1 MPTEGHARSG
11 ASRIPTNIR
20 QGHKRLEN
28 LWYLAIVVPDEMHRT
43 PDQQASTCLV
53 QTERVQDP
61 LDIAHAGMR

>member
-1 MPTEGHARSG
+1 
-11 ASRIPTNIR
+11 
-20 QGHKRLEN
+20 
-28 LWYLAIVVPDEMHRT
+28 LAIVVPDEMHRT